1 MVSKQQINI
10 FKTSADKIFQL
21 KDYTSAT
28 ILYFKTWFAI
38 HDFILLNK
46 IGYAPK
52 DHTERFKLLKEEF
65 PEEVMDTINKI
76 LNMQKYLYS
85 YLNFSQEES
94 KKILMNQEEQNKKI
108 DELKN
113 QVKEISENK
122 YLDERFDYLEERFTS
137 VLSLLKEENKILKDQ
152 NVILQK
158 LTK

>member
-1 MVSKQQINI
+1 MALFEKGKKEDDIKHVLDVLSINI
-10 FKTSADKIFQL
+10 ESI
-21 KDYTSAT
+21 
-28 ILYFKTWFAI
+28 
-38 HDFILLNK
+38 NK
-46 IGYAPK
+46 
-52 DHTERFKLLKEEF
+52 RLSSNLKEEF

-94 KKILMNQEEQNKKI
+94 KKILMNQEQQNKKI
-108 DELKN
+108 DELKKQIN
-113 QVKEISENK
+113 LIAENK

-137 VLSLLKEENKILKDQ
+137 VLALLKEENKILKDQ